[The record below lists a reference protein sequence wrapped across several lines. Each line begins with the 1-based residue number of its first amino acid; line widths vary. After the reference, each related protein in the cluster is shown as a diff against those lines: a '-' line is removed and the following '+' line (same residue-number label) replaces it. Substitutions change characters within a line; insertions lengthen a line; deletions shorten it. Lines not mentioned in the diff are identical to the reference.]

1 MTAAAKSQERTGWE
15 LEMQTW
21 RKATRMELLMPRATA
36 TTTVSMLAK
45 VTASAW
51 GLVSVSAQGKKHS
64 ARIP

>member
-21 RKATRMELLMPRATA
+21 RKATRMELLIPRA

-45 VTASAW
+45 VTASASDSVW
-51 GLVSVSAQGKKHS
+51 GSA
-64 ARIP
+64 AVE

>member
-36 TTTVSMLAK
+36 T
-45 VTASAW
+45 VTASALGLVW
-51 GLVSVSAQGKKHS
+51 GLAAVE
-64 ARIP
+64 

>member
-1 MTAAAKSQERTGWE
+1 MTAAAKSQARTGWE
-15 LEMQTW
+15 LERQTW

-51 GLVSVSAQGKKHS
+51 GLA
-64 ARIP
+64 